1 MQKYKEY
8 IYFILVV
15 LVSFNIVVFSDYAMS
30 LIE

>member
-8 IYFILVV
+8 IFFILVI
-15 LVSFNIVVFSDYAMS
+15 LVFFNIVVFSDYAMS